1 MFDFG
6 FVGLVVIIDDGS
18 MNDGFVCVCHQKE
31 KDLLFI
37 MLLVRLFIT
46 YVRRIG
52 TKFRR
57 FSKFPACLLLTVT
70 QRLSWLAGV
79 DT

>member
-57 FSKFPACLLLTVT
+57 FSN
-70 QRLSWLAGV
+70 AGV
-79 DT
+79 LAPHSNSTAFLARRR